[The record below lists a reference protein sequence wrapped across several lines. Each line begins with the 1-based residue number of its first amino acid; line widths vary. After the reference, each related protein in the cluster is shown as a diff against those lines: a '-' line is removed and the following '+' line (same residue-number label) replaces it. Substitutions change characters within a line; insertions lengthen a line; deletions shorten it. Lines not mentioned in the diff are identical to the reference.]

1 MKPALQI
8 TFRGVP
14 HTNQLD
20 QRIRS
25 KAAKLDRFCDR
36 ITSCRVVV
44 DTPHRHHQSGNHYN
58 VRIELTVPGQE
69 IVVTSEPHKQQE
81 QEELS
86 VALRD
91 AFAAAQR
98 QLRAYSRKRAHQDEN
113 QVFA

>member
-14 HTNQLD
+14 HTDQLD
-20 QRIRS
+20 ERIRS

-44 DTPHRHHQSGNHYN
+44 DTPHRQHQTGNHFN
-58 VRIELTVPGQE
+58 VRIELCVPGQE
-69 IVVTSEPHKQQE
+69 IVVTREPHLHQE
-81 QEELS
+81 HEELS
-86 VALRD
+86 AALRD

-98 QLRAYSRKRAHQDEN
+98 QLRAYSRKRTHREEQA
-113 QVFA
+113 FA